1 MSRIETGLT
10 QAEVQAR
17 INAGQTNR
25 QQRESS
31 RSVLSILRANLLTLF
46 NAIVGGAFLVL
57 LFLGQWKDALFGFA
71 VIANVLIGVIQEFKS
86 KQTLDRL
93 AILNQP
99 FARVRRDGEIV
110 QLHIDDVVLDDLL
123 ELRAGDQ
130 IATDAVILEAE
141 NLEID
146 ESLLTGEAE
155 PVGKA
160 PGESLLSGSV
170 AIAGRALAKAT
181 SVGAETYSSRI
192 TLEARRFSLVKSEL
206 RSALNKVIRWI
217 SWALLPIMAIT
228 LNGQLQAVGG
238 WDSAIASGEWLDA
251 SVRATASII
260 SMIPQGLVLITS
272 ISFMVS
278 ALRLSRQNVL
288 LQELPAVEGL
298 ARVDI
303 VCFDKTGT
311 LTEGEIVF
319 DGAEE
324 VDATPANNWQQALGF
339 FGSHPDANSTSRAL
353 AAHFAK
359 PSELQSIGSVP
370 FSSERKWSSFTFSDN
385 KSWILGAPELIL
397 NSANPLHAAVLA
409 QAAAAAE
416 LGKRTLVVASSS
428 EHPTESGLPS
438 QITAHAIVTL
448 KEKIR
453 GDAHETLAYFAQ
465 QNVGVRVISGDNPK
479 TVAAVAREAGLVF
492 EGEGFDARE
501 LPDDSKLLADLLEVN
516 MVFGRVTPDQKRRM
530 VQALQ
535 SSGHSVAMMGDGV
548 NDALA
553 LKDSDLGIAMGTGS
567 AATKAVSNLILLD
580 SNFSSIPGLVSE
592 GRKVIANVER
602 VSRLFLT
609 KTVWAMALAIA
620 VGVMLTPFPFLPR
633 QLSAVDGFTIGLPSF
648 ALALLSTNQ
657 RYQPGFLKRS
667 LMFCIPS
674 GLIVAIAV
682 VGLDLYSRTAT
693 NLTIEQSQT
702 TTAILLSVTGLAV
715 LAALARPLTGVRL
728 LIFSAA
734 IAVFVAVFTIGFV
747 MEFFGFEML
756 TLEQLTPPV
765 LIGAVASALIEIVHR
780 KTQK

>member
-1 MSRIETGLT
+1 MSSIPQGLS

-17 INAGQTNR
+17 ISAGQTNR
-25 QQRESS
+25 QQNQSS
-31 RSVLSILRANLLTLF
+31 RSVLSILRANVLTLF
-46 NAIVGGAFLVL
+46 NTIVGGAFLVL
-57 LFLGQWKDALFGFA
+57 LLLGQWKDALFGFA
-71 VIANVLIGVIQEFKS
+71 VISNVLIGVIQEFKS

-130 IATDAVILEAE
+130 IATDAALVEAE

-155 PVGKA
+155 PVAKNVGD
-160 PGESLLSGSV
+160 SLLSGSV
-170 AIAGRALAKAT
+170 VIAGRALAVAT
-181 SVGAETYSSRI
+181 SVGADTYSSRL

-206 RSALNKVIRWI
+206 RNALNKVIKWI
-217 SWALLPIMAIT
+217 SWALVPIMAIT
-228 LNGQLQAVGG
+228 LNGQLQSVGG
-238 WDSAIASGEWLDA
+238 WDAAIASGQWLEA
-251 SVRATASII
+251 TVRATASII

-278 ALRLSRQNVL
+278 ALRLSKQNVL

-298 ARVDI
+298 ARVDV

-319 DGAEE
+319 DQAKALDSSNSE
-324 VDATPANNWQQALGF
+324 VWQSALAF
-339 FGSHPDANSTSRAL
+339 FGAHPDANSTSRAL
-353 AAHFAK
+353 ADHFVAD
-359 PSELQSIGSVP
+359 QSLHEVASVP
-370 FSSERKWSSFTFSDN
+370 FSSERKWSSFTFAEN
-385 KSWILGAPELIL
+385 KSWILGAPEFVLD
-397 NSANPLHAAVLA
+397 ANDPSHATALKFA
-409 QAAAAAE
+409 TAE
-416 LGKRTLVVASSS
+416 AEAGKRTLLLISSS
-428 EHPTESGLPS
+428 EIPTEEAIP
-438 QITAHAIVTL
+438 AHRTPAAIVTF

-453 GDAHETLAYFAQ
+453 SDAHETLAYFAAQ
-465 QNVGVRVISGDNPK
+465 QVGVRVISGDNPK

-492 EGEGFDARE
+492 EGDGFDARDLPTNQTE
-501 LPDDSKLLADLLEVN
+501 LAVILDSHL
-516 MVFGRVTPDQKRRM
+516 VFGRVTPDQKREM
-530 VQALQ
+530 VHALQ
-535 SSGHSVAMMGDGV
+535 IAGHSVAMMGDGV

-553 LKDSDLGIAMGTGS
+553 LKDADLGIAMGTGS

-580 SNFSSIPGLVSE
+580 SKFASIPGLVSE

-620 VGVMLTPFPFLPR
+620 VGIMLSPFPFLPR

-657 RYQPGFLKRS
+657 RYTPGFLRRS
-667 LMFCIPS
+667 LWFCIPS
-674 GLIVAIAV
+674 GIIVALAV
-682 VGLDLYSRTAT
+682 IGLDVYSRTAT
-693 NLTIEQSQT
+693 AWNQPQSQT
-702 TTAILLSVTGLAV
+702 STALLLSITGLAV
-715 LAALARPLTGVRL
+715 LAALARPMRGWRA
-728 LIFSAA
+728 LIFIGALL
-734 IAVFVAVFTIGFV
+734 VFVAVFTIPFV
-747 MEFFGFEML
+747 MDFFGFAPL
-756 TLEQLTPPV
+756 NLDQLLPTAIV
-765 LIGAVASALIEIVHR
+765 GSVATILIEIVHR